1 MVFLVSFGSLLPT
14 EPWHARFFS
23 VYGGLGCLMYFFFL
37 RSSIVG
43 SRLLVVVCSSN
54 VVSVVSFASDK
65 QAQYCE
71 ALAKKI
77 KTISDLPDK
86 CKDYDAVKEVL
97 QKRKTVT
104 DPFAGMTGA
113 TAARAMRSTGQESH
127 AKIQRRMTTGATVGA
142 RRFSKLDKDS

>member
-1 MVFLVSFGSLLPT
+1 
-14 EPWHARFFS
+14 
-23 VYGGLGCLMYFFFL
+23 MYFFFL